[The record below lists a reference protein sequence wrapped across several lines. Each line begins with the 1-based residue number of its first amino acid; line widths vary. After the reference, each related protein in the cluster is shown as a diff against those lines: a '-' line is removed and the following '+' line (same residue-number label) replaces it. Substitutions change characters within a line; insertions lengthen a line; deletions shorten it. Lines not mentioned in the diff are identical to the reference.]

1 MINDISVI
9 RIYYMTRR
17 TFLIQGENLRY
28 KRKECVNMKKAT
40 KKLVAA
46 ALAALMT
53 TSACTTFTGCKN
65 NKNENTA
72 PSVNMGGSLSTMYG
86 GATESTSSA
95 DVPTP
100 DAGENG
106 SSLGS
111 SSQSQSGGSVTPLP
125 QRLNLL
131 TGEPSAS
138 ENSNIRPIAIVVDNI
153 SNAYKNQTGLDRAD
167 VLYEALVAPG
177 ITRFLMV
184 ASDYTLL
191 DSVCNIRSG
200 RDYHLDFAAYHN
212 AILVCHGGSI
222 TSNYDFFSLAAERY
236 GSRWG
241 FIDTEFEKWFS
252 MKEYGNLYGT
262 VAHYGDRK
270 DLAFDTVFKP
280 SALTA
285 LLSSGESKFAKLGG
299 GSLSGKTKESLYFVN
314 YGTKKDLSGASA
326 ATKIDLVFQCENSSN
341 VKNVSYTYSAA
352 AGKYLRS
359 QDGKAHVD
367 AQTGEQL
374 AFTNVVTL
382 FTEVRA
388 VNTGISSDPVMT
400 VMETEPGGSK
410 GYGYYFTEGRVIEIR
425 WSADGNSLRLEE
437 TDGSVLRMN
446 TGNTYIGYLDSAYL
460 ADGPFWN

>member
-1 MINDISVI
+1 
-9 RIYYMTRR
+9 
-17 TFLIQGENLRY
+17 
-28 KRKECVNMKKAT
+28 MKKAT

-65 NKNENTA
+65 KKNPVGLGSALSTIPGGTSASA
-72 PSVNMGGSLSTMYG
+72 PSSDETGFGS
-86 GATESTSSA
+86 GADASS
-95 DVPTP
+95 D
-100 DAGENG
+100 
-106 SSLGS
+106 GS
-111 SSQSQSGGSVTPLP
+111 SSASPSGGSVTPVP
-125 QRLNLL
+125 QRLNAL
-131 TGEPSAS
+131 TGEPTASAL
-138 ENSNIRPIAIVVDNI
+138 SNIRPIAIVVDNI
-153 SNAYKNQTGLDRAD
+153 SNSYKNQTGLDQAD

-200 RDYHLDFAAYHN
+200 RDYHLELAAYHN
-212 AILVCHGGSI
+212 AILVCHGGSN
-222 TSNYDFFSLAAERY
+222 TPNYDFFTLAAERY

-262 VAHYGDRK
+262 VANRGDRK
-270 DLAFDTVFKP
+270 DLAYDTVFKP

-299 GSLSGKTKESLYFVN
+299 GSLSGKTKESLHFVS
-314 YGTKKDLSGASA
+314 YGSKKDLSGASS
-326 ATKIDLVFQCENSSN
+326 ATEVKLVFECENSSN
-341 VKNVSYTYSAA
+341 VKSVSYTYDAVV
-352 AGKYLRS
+352 GKYLRS

-367 AQTGEQL
+367 AQTGKQL

-382 FTEVRA
+382 FTDVKA
-388 VNTGISSDPVMT
+388 VNTGIASDPVMT
-400 VMETEPGGSK
+400 LVETERASTDK
-410 GYGYYFTEGRVIEIR
+410 GYGYYFTDGRVIEIR
-425 WSADGNSLRLEE
+425 WSADGDQLRLEE

-446 TGNTYIGYLDSAYL
+446 TGNTYIGYLDSSYL
-460 ADGPFWN
+460 SQGPFWK

>member
-1 MINDISVI
+1 
-9 RIYYMTRR
+9 
-17 TFLIQGENLRY
+17 
-28 KRKECVNMKKAT
+28 MKKAT

-65 NKNENTA
+65 KKN
-72 PSVNMGGSLSTMYG
+72 PSGLGNPLSTMPG
-86 GATESTSSA
+86 GTTAGTPYPEATGTTGGTNGFSDSSSTS
-95 DVPTP
+95 P
-100 DAGENG
+100 
-106 SSLGS
+106 
-111 SSQSQSGGSVTPLP
+111 SGGSVNPVP
-125 QRLNLL
+125 QRLNAL
-131 TGEPSAS
+131 TGEPTAS
-138 ENSNIRPIAIVVDNI
+138 TVSNIRPIAIVVDNI
-153 SNAYKNQTGLDRAD
+153 PNAYPNQTGLDQAD

-200 RDYHLDFAAYHN
+200 RDYHMDFAAYHN

-222 TSNYDFFSLAAERY
+222 TPHYDFFKLAAERY

-262 VAHYGDRK
+262 VAHDGDRK

-299 GSLSGKTKESLYFVN
+299 GSLSGNTRESLHFVN
-314 YGTKKDLSGASA
+314 YGSKKDLSGASS
-326 ATKIDLVFQCENSSN
+326 ATEVDLVFRCENSYNTKS
-341 VKNVSYTYSAA
+341 VSFVYNAS
-352 AGKYLRS
+352 AGKYMRS
-359 QDGKAHVD
+359 QDGRAHVD
-367 AQTGEQL
+367 AQTGKQL
-374 AFTNVVTL
+374 SFTNVITL
-382 FTEVRA
+382 FTDVKA
-388 VNTGISSDPVMT
+388 VNTGISSDSVMT
-400 VMETEPGGSK
+400 LVDTGSGGSK
-410 GYGYYFTEGRVIEIR
+410 GYGYYFTDGRVIEIR
-425 WSADGNSLRLEE
+425 WSSDGNNLKLEE

-446 TGNTYIGYLDSAYL
+446 TGNTYIGYLDSSYL
-460 ADGPFWN
+460 SEGQFWK

>member
-1 MINDISVI
+1 
-9 RIYYMTRR
+9 
-17 TFLIQGENLRY
+17 
-28 KRKECVNMKKAT
+28 MKKAT

-65 NKNENTA
+65 KKNDGAETTA
-72 PSVNMGGSLSTMYG
+72 YTGGSLSTMPG
-86 GATESTSSA
+86 GTAANPLPDDPAPDNGGSTNGSTSPSQ
-95 DVPTP
+95 
-100 DAGENG
+100 NG
-106 SSLGS
+106 GT
-111 SSQSQSGGSVTPLP
+111 VNPLP
-125 QRLNLL
+125 QRLNAL

-138 ENSNIRPIAIVVDNI
+138 EVSNIRPIAIVVDNI
-153 SNAYKNQTGLDRAD
+153 PNAYKNQTGLDQAD

-200 RDYHLDFAAYHN
+200 RDYHMDFAAYHN

-222 TSNYDFFSLAAERY
+222 TSNYDFFKLAAERY

-241 FIDTEFEKWFS
+241 FIDTEFEKWFC

-285 LLSSGESKFAKLGG
+285 LLSSGESKFAKQGG
-299 GSLSGKTKESLYFVN
+299 GSLSGNTKESLHFVN
-314 YGTKKDLSGASA
+314 YGSKKDLSGASS
-326 ATKIDLVFQCENSSN
+326 ATEIDLVFKCENSIN
-341 VKNVSYTYSAA
+341 VKSVSYAYNAA
-352 AGKYLRS
+352 EGKYMRS

-367 AQTGEQL
+367 AQTGKQL
-374 AFTNVVTL
+374 AFTNVITL
-382 FTEVRA
+382 FTDVKA
-388 VNTGISSDPVMT
+388 VNTGISSDPLMT
-400 VMETEPGGSK
+400 LVDTERSGSK
-410 GYGYYFTEGRVIEIR
+410 GYGYYFTDGRVIEIR
-425 WSADGNSLRLEE
+425 WSSDGNSLTLEE
-437 TDGSVLRMN
+437 ADGSLLRMN
-446 TGNTYIGYLDSAYL
+446 TGNTYIGYLDDSYL
-460 ADGPFWN
+460 ADGQFWK